1 MVDIEQ
7 VTYDVLS
14 LAVPG
19 VKCSAEYPQSFERH
33 GLIKQMDNSVKMPS
47 SSRPDHFSRIA
58 VQIQVWMATPE
69 GRNEVERQVDDAM
82 LRLGLLR
89 GSPNHLEDEQEDGTV
104 LYRTVLLYN
113 GVYDNNTKRFYRS

>member
-19 VKCSAEYPQSFERH
+19 VKWSAEYPQSFERH

-47 SSRPDHFSRIA
+47 SSRPDHFS
-58 VQIQVWMATPE
+58 WMATPE

-89 GSPNHLEDEQEDGTV
+89 GSPNHLEDEQQDGTV

>member
-1 MVDIEQ
+1 
-7 VTYDVLS
+7 
-14 LAVPG
+14 
-19 VKCSAEYPQSFERH
+19 
-33 GLIKQMDNSVKMPS
+33 
-47 SSRPDHFSRIA
+47 
-58 VQIQVWMATPE
+58 
-69 GRNEVERQVDDAM
+69 M

>member
-1 MVDIEQ
+1 
-7 VTYDVLS
+7 
-14 LAVPG
+14 
-19 VKCSAEYPQSFERH
+19 
-33 GLIKQMDNSVKMPS
+33 MPS

-89 GSPNHLEDEQEDGTV
+89 GSPNHLEDEQQDGTV